1 MAPKTQSQKTD
12 DRFIQINRQALV
24 DKQDVLDAIDSRMAK
39 LGADHDLLIGI
50 SANVA
55 SMKMDI
61 TKLSD
66 CLSGPSGNNGI
77 VSAVTTLQSESIQLR
92 ADVDANSR
100 NTTLWGS
107 GNFLSMLAAFV
118 AAYLHK

>member
-1 MAPKTQSQKTD
+1 MAPKTQSQETD
-12 DRFIQINRQALV
+12 DRFIQVHKQALV
-24 DKQDVLDAIDSRMAK
+24 DKQEVLDAIDSRMAK

-55 SMKMDI
+55 SMKIDI

-92 ADVDANSR
+92 ADVDSNAK
-100 NTTLWGS
+100 NTSIWGG
-107 GNFLSMLAAFV
+107 GNLLAILG
-118 AAYLHK
+118 AYLAVWLHK